1 MTEIENETE
10 RNRQRIIRNY
20 AQGYAGE
27 SDEEE
32 RKFIYFL
39 LKSVLKDTLIRKV
52 LTKIQDIV
60 YDRLAFFESS

>member
-20 AQGYAGE
+20 AQGYAGD

-32 RKFIYFL
+32 RKFVQNCFIFL
-39 LKSVLKDTLIRKV
+39 SKK
-52 LTKIQDIV
+52 
-60 YDRLAFFESS
+60 

>member
-20 AQGYAGE
+20 AQGYAGD

-32 RKFIYFL
+32 RK
-39 LKSVLKDTLIRKV
+39 LI
-52 LTKIQDIV
+52 IN
-60 YDRLAFFESS
+60 LAYLIT